1 LDIVTQGLLGAA
13 LAQAAASTQ
22 EVRIA
27 TGIGFA
33 SALLADADTLIRSAD
48 DPLLNIEFHRHFTHS
63 LIFIPIGGLLA
74 ALILWPFL
82 RRHITFKRLYF
93 FAFLAY
99 ATSGLLDA
107 CTSYGTQLLWPFS
120 DERIAWRIIAIV
132 DPVFSIA
139 LLVAIIFG
147 ARKHKTGFAQIGL
160 CIAGMYLL
168 LGVFQHQRAFDVAEQ
183 LAAQREHQIER
194 MIVKPTMANLLLWR
208 SVYESDGVFYV
219 DGIRVGLFDDNRVY
233 QGNSAKRFVPD
244 RDIPELDASSAL
256 HHDIERF
263 LYFSE
268 GYVITDSTR
277 DNVLVDVRYSMLPTG
292 LAPLWGI
299 DMNVES
305 KTQHAQFVNYRDRTE
320 DTRERFISM
329 LLGREIAED

>member
-1 LDIVTQGLLGAA
+1 MDIVTQGLLGAA
-13 LAQAAASTQ
+13 LAQAAASKQ
-22 EVRIA
+22 ETRLA

-33 SALLADADTLIRSAD
+33 AALLADADTLIRSAN

-82 RRHITFKRLYF
+82 RRQITFKRLYF

-132 DPVFSIA
+132 DPVFSLT
-139 LLVAIIFG
+139 LLAAIIFSW
-147 ARKHKTGFAQIGL
+147 RKQKSTPAQIGL
-160 CIAGMYLL
+160 LLAGAYLL
-168 LGVFQHQRAFDVAEQ
+168 LGVFQHQRAYDLAEQ
-183 LAAQREHQIER
+183 LAVNRGHEIER
-194 MIVKPTMANLLLWR
+194 LIVKPTMANNLLWR
-208 SVYESDGVFYV
+208 SVYESDGEFYV
-219 DGIRVGLFDDNRVY
+219 DGIRVGLLGGVQVY
-233 QGNSAKRFVPD
+233 EGSRARRFVFE
-244 RDIPELDASSAL
+244 RDMPELKTNSPL
-256 HHDIERF
+256 RHDIERF

-268 GYVITDSTR
+268 DFVIADPTR
-277 DNVLVDVRYSMLPTG
+277 ENVLVDVRYSMLPTG

-299 DMNVES
+299 DLNVES
-305 KTQHAQFVNYRDRTE
+305 ATQHAQFVNYRDRSV
-320 DTRERFISM
+320 DTRELFIWM
-329 LLGREIAED
+329 LLGK

>member
-1 LDIVTQGLLGAA
+1 LDILTQGLLGAT
-13 LAQAAASTQ
+13 LAQAAASKQ
-22 EVRIA
+22 ETRIA

-132 DPVFSIA
+132 DPVFSLT
-139 LLVAIIFG
+139 LLAAIVFG
-147 ARKHKTGFAQIGL
+147 LTKHKARFAQFGL
-160 CIAGMYLL
+160 ALAGTYLL
-168 LGVFQHQRAFDVAEQ
+168 FGVFQHHNAFQSAQQLAEQ
-183 LAAQREHQIER
+183 RGHTVER
-194 MIVKPTMANLLLWR
+194 MIVKPTMANLVLWR
-208 SVYESDGVFYV
+208 SVYETDGVFYV
-219 DGIRVGLFDDNRVY
+219 DGVRVGLFGGDRIY
-233 QGNSAKRFVPD
+233 QGKQARRFEPESDLPGLDPD
-244 RDIPELDASSAL
+244 SAL
-256 HHDIERF
+256 QHDIARF

-268 GYVITDSTR
+268 GYVIADPVR
-277 DNVLVDVRYSMLPTG
+277 ENVLVDVRYSMLPTG

-299 DMNVES
+299 DMNVDS
-305 KTQHAQFVNYRDRTE
+305 KIRHARFINYRDRSS
-320 DTRERFISM
+320 DTRERFIDM
-329 LLGREIAED
+329 LLGR